1 MSTPTLDL
9 EPDCLKMAASM
20 FRGHGKLLHQ
30 ICRKHKIFL
39 DAKRR
44 TSTSYIIL
52 FPELPPDTEDS
63 NPVMRW
69 KEFPDFPN
77 ITHEGVVRA
86 GAKRSID
93 FEVQL
98 DKHITQ
104 LEG

>member
-1 MSTPTLDL
+1 MCKAIPYT
-9 EPDCLKMAASM
+9 CYIKLKSIWDQHLRIVIDILMLY
-20 FRGHGKLLHQ
+20 FR
-30 ICRKHKIFL
+30 
-39 DAKRR
+39 
-44 TSTSYIIL
+44 